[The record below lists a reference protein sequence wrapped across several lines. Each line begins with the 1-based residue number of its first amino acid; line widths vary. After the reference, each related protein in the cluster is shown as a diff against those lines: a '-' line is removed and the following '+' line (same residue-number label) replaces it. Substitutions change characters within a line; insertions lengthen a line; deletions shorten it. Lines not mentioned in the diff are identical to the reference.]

1 MTTTPLCEWNG
12 VFVLL
17 CIRSFSLARG
27 QGHFSYQSES
37 RVNNTLLALVL
48 SERREQLSIAE
59 LLALCMMEMLR
70 GIRYLHPS

>member
-1 MTTTPLCEWNG
+1 VNNTLLAQ
-12 VFVLL
+12 VLL
-17 CIRSFSLARG
+17 DGNS
-27 QGHFSYQSES
+27 
-37 RVNNTLLALVL
+37 NNTLLALVL